1 MKRVTFYTSIG
12 FPSAERVEVERYT
25 DEEFE
30 DLTEADL
37 YEMADE
43 YAQQWLEAWFEVE
56 DV

>member
-12 FPSAERVEVERYT
+12 FPSAERVEVQRFT

-30 DLTEADL
+30 DMSEDEL

-43 YAQQWLEAWFEVE
+43 IGQQNLETWFEVE